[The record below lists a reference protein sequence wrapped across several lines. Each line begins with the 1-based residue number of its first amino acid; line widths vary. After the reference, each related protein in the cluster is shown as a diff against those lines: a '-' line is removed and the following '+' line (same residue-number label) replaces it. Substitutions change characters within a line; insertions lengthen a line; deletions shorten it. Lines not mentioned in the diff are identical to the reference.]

1 MLVSA
6 VIMQF
11 SLAFLGVVIGLA
23 PPAVPQDDQKFRSW
37 YPYYRYVLDSTL
49 EKNCSTEY
57 AAYLE
62 NQAGICQYYCNATS
76 MASERVIECLL
87 SSLADCVKSNMQSAS
102 ALLGIM
108 LVALPFFGTGT
119 EESALL
125 MVIAQR
131 PLLTLLLVTG
141 SPVASPLQPFEYN
154 RPVDILHRRKGR
166 FRSLGTPPRHVVLAA
181 EYATA
186 LLALV
191 NTLHVSWQLGL
202 GVVTM
207 ISSGAIYLPSLWVVM
222 GVAAHLVGA
231 LCLRSFICVK
241 DNSPATSSSCSV
253 LRSEFTISCKKYI
266 TVRTPK
272 DENKLFLVLSML
284 TSAATTSYTIF
295 GFLCFASIQF
305 ISVYDALI
313 VIGRYTVSVVVCR
326 FIALYELS
334 GLANVVEDGDND
346 K

>member
-6 VIMQF
+6 VMQF

-23 PPAVPQDDQKFRSW
+23 PSAVAEDDQKFRSW
-37 YPYYRYVLDSTL
+37 YPYYRYPLDSAL
-49 EKNCSTEY
+49 EKNCSNEY
-57 AAYLE
+57 ATYLD
-62 NQAGICQYYCNATS
+62 NQAGVCQYYCNATS
-76 MASERVIECLL
+76 TAGEPVIECLL
-87 SSLADCVKSNMQSAS
+87 SSLADSVKSNMQSAS

-108 LVALPFFGTGT
+108 PVALPFLGTGT

-125 MVIAQR
+125 IVIAQR

-166 FRSLGTPPRHVVLAA
+166 FRSLGTPPQPVVLAA

-207 ISSGAIYLPSLWVVM
+207 VSSGAIYLPSLWVVM

-241 DNSPATSSSCSV
+241 DSSSATSSSCSV
-253 LRSEFTISCKKYI
+253 LRSEFTMSSEKSI
-266 TVRTPK
+266 TLSTPK
-272 DENKLFLVLSML
+272 DERKQFLVLSML

-334 GLANVVEDGDND
+334 GLESVVTDGDND

>member
-1 MLVSA
+1 
-6 VIMQF
+6 MQF

-23 PPAVPQDDQKFRSW
+23 PSAVAEDNQRFRSW
-37 YPYYRYVLDSTL
+37 YPYYRHVLDSAL
-49 EKNCSTEY
+49 ENNCSIEY
-57 AAYLE
+57 TAYLD

-76 MASERVIECLL
+76 TASEPVIECLL
-87 SSLADCVKSNMQSAS
+87 SSLADSVKSNMQSAS

-108 LVALPFFGTGT
+108 PVALPFLGTGT

-125 MVIAQR
+125 MVIARR
-131 PLLTLLLVTG
+131 PLLTLLLLAG

-181 EYATA
+181 EYTTA
-186 LLALV
+186 VLALV

-207 ISSGAIYLPSLWVVM
+207 VSSGTIYLPSLWVVM

-231 LCLRSFICVK
+231 LCLRSFIGVK
-241 DNSPATSSSCSV
+241 NSSPAMSSSS
-253 LRSEFTISCKKYI
+253 I
-266 TVRTPK
+266 TVWTPEHERK
-272 DENKLFLVLSML
+272 QFLILSML

-295 GFLCFASIQF
+295 GFLSFASIQF

-334 GLANVVEDGDND
+334 GLERVVIDGD